1 MNIDE
6 ATEKARLVMLTDPDE
21 IESVKRN
28 GFNDIIGAIRG
39 DYCYAY
45 KWSVERYRNNK
56 LKGE

>member
-1 MNIDE
+1 
-6 ATEKARLVMLTDPDE
+6 MLTDPDE